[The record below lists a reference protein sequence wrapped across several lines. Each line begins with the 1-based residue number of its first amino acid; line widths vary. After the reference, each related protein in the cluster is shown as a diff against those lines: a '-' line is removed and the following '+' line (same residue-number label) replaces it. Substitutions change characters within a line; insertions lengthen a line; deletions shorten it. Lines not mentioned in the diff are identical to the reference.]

1 MGILQTLDQIVIII
15 GNAFANWMGNYLPAW
30 AVNLIMDFIVV
41 VILVV
46 MAILIVL
53 ALLWMERKAVA
64 RVQDRIGPNRA
75 GPFGLVQPLADA
87 IKMLTKE
94 DVIPTRADKGA
105 FNWAPAIMV
114 APALL
119 VYAVIPFGRGMIGQ
133 DLNIAVLYVLAVASI
148 TTIAVLTAGWASN
161 NKYAL
166 LGGLRIGAQLLSY
179 EIPMILTIMVVV
191 LLSGSMSTVRIV
203 ESQSLLPYILVM
215 PGAFLVYFV
224 CAAAEANRGPFDLPE
239 ADSEIVAGF
248 FIEYSGMKFGL
259 FYVAEYINLF
269 AISAIITT
277 LWLGGW
283 QGPLLPSWFWFFA
296 KSILVVFV
304 FMWVRFTL
312 PRFRIDQMLSFA
324 WKFLLPLSL
333 VNLLTVG
340 LVVKLVTN
348 FWAQAAVLLVVN
360 VAITVGALYLG
371 GWAIR
376 RGQLRALEE
385 RLGRGRA

>member
-15 GNAFANWMGNYLPAW
+15 GSAFANWMGNYLPAW

-75 GPFGLVQPLADA
+75 GPFGLLQPLADA
-87 IKMLTKE
+87 VKMLTKE

-119 VYAVIPFGRGMIGQ
+119 VYAVIPLGRGMIGQ
-133 DLNIAVLYVLAVASI
+133 DLNIAVLYVLALASM

-269 AISAIITT
+269 AISAIVTT